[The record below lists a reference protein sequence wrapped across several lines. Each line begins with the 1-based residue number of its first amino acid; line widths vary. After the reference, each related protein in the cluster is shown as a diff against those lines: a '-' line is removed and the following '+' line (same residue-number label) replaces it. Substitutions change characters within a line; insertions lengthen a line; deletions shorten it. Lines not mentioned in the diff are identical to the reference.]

1 MQPRQVWRHHGGVNA
16 VAFSPDGKWMASA
29 GAKRAEVA
37 LQDRHTLCTARVL
50 SGHEKPVCSIAFSAD
65 STRLATGDGKGTIR
79 LWNVVTASEVLVI
92 GAHKGRITA
101 LDFTPDGNRV
111 VSASMDKTIRFWD
124 THEGTQTLLISDLK
138 SRAQDLAITPDGKE
152 LITAGAPPDS
162 WLRVWN
168 AATREF
174 LRTVGGYGGGGHGYT
189 CVDVSPDGRLVA
201 AGGNCGVCVRE
212 RTTGKTVAGFAEHS
226 HVVESVAFLAH
237 ERVLS
242 SGYDGAARVL
252 DVRKSRQVL
261 RFRKSGHRTVPVP
274 EGDGFAAFDSGRQLR
289 LWSLPSDDV
298 HTMSGRIPVFSTS
311 GGELA
316 TVHGDS
322 AVVIRDTLNWLP
334 VDALPAAKSEVLALG
349 FSPNDKTLA
358 MGCANGS
365 IRLWHRGSA
374 DVVREVQAHDGE
386 VGQVSFSPTGRRLV
400 STGTDGEVIIW
411 DSTGLEYLARTA
423 GIEGRIRATT
433 AAFNQ
438 DETRVAVVAG
448 PVLRA
453 LDIPSGQR
461 IWETRL
467 PWGESSD
474 ISWSPDGKRIAVA
487 GWNTD
492 LQIHQ
497 AGDGSLEHVLRGHEA
512 WVSRVAFSGDGRRLF
527 SAANTDGV
535 RVWDPAG
542 KSLP

>member
-365 IRLWHRGSA
+365 IRPWHRGSA
-374 DVVREVQAHDGE
+374 DAVREVQAHDGE
-386 VGQVSFSPTGRRLV
+386 VGQVSFSPTGISPAAGQYQQLVLPAYVHGDYRLRVKCRHETGRQIVAVNIPVDVRVVRLALGRPWKSDYRSGLDSIRGKSGCENETSVQGFHLMVGLGCTHPRRL
-400 STGTDGEVIIW
+400 
-411 DSTGLEYLARTA
+411 R
-423 GIEGRIRATT
+423 R
-433 AAFNQ
+433 
-438 DETRVAVVAG
+438 
-448 PVLRA
+448 
-453 LDIPSGQR
+453 
-461 IWETRL
+461 
-467 PWGESSD
+467 
-474 ISWSPDGKRIAVA
+474 
-487 GWNTD
+487 
-492 LQIHQ
+492 
-497 AGDGSLEHVLRGHEA
+497 
-512 WVSRVAFSGDGRRLF
+512 GRR
-527 SAANTDGV
+527 
-535 RVWDPAG
+535 
-542 KSLP
+542 